1 MANSYRFKGAA
12 LATTAETSI
21 VTAASNETIIIKS
34 IRVTNN
40 TGNTPTISL
49 DVADNSASAEFTI
62 LKTNSLTANNSTEI
76 LSVPLVLESL
86 DALKATI
93 SATDSIHIGISY
105 LSIT

>member
-1 MANSYRFKGAA
+1 MANNYKFKGVA
-12 LATTAETSI
+12 LATTAETALL
-21 VTAASNETIIIKS
+21 TATTGSSIIIKS

-76 LSVPLVLESL
+76 LSVPLVLESS

-93 SATDSIHIGISY
+93 SSTDSIHIGISY